1 MGPILFSWSPLT
13 IRTLTNTSAKIH
25 CSQMSH
31 SFDDSP
37 SSAGALWYARC
48 VNKPAPIKHICART
62 TIDQN
67 APAEERGRDRNLLRT
82 EVIKSC
88 GRNAQQF
95 VPVRTCHR
103 HSAIHPQ
110 VSCELDLPASICKL
124 PRCLRKVELHKKSS
138 SHVKLLNTSKIGKV
152 IMCNTHSTQWPQMSF

>member
-1 MGPILFSWSPLT
+1 MQKYIVLKCHIHLMIPPLQLGP
-13 IRTLTNTSAKIH
+13 
-25 CSQMSH
+25 
-31 SFDDSP
+31 FDMQDASINRRL
-37 SSAGALWYARC
+37 SS
-48 VNKPAPIKHICART
+48 IHICART

-110 VSCELDLPASICKL
+110 VSCELDLPASLCKL
-124 PRCLRKVELHKKSS
+124 PRCIRKVIPSCTRSLLNSMFFAT
-138 SHVKLLNTSKIGKV
+138 HVKLLDT
-152 IMCNTHSTQWPQMSF
+152 T